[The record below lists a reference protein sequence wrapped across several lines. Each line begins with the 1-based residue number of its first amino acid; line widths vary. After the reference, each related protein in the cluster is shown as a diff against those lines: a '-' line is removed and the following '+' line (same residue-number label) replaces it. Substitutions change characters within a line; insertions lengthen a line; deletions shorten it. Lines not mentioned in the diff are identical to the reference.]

1 MECLEDAVQNEDLS
15 LFVMDL
21 QLIKENT
28 VNKLYQGLN

>member
-1 MECLEDAVQNEDLS
+1 MECPDDAVQNKEWG

-28 VNKLYQGLN
+28 VNKDLN